1 MASTYTVNTG
11 IEKPGSGEQS
21 GTWGTTTNTN
31 FDLIDRSLNGVGNI
45 TLTGTS
51 HTLSTSDGSLSDG
64 HYRVLVLGGTPT
76 GTNTISITPT
86 DQEKVYLVYNN
97 SGQSAVFTQG
107 SGGNATITNGATAW
121 IYADGGGASAQVR
134 AVPSDVIDDS
144 SPQLGGNL
152 DVNGNSIV
160 STSDGDIAI
169 TPDGTG
175 DVIIDGIKHPQADG
189 NAGEF
194 LTTDG
199 AGQLSF
205 ADVAASA
212 FNSGMLMPYAG
223 ASAPTGWLL
232 CYGQAISRTT
242 YADLFAVVGTT
253 YGNGDGS
260 TTFNLPDLR
269 GRVVAGKDDM
279 GGTSA
284 NRLTSA
290 LNGDSLGAAGGDE
303 EHTLSTAQMPAHRHF
318 VAANVALGSAS
329 SSVAAVTSTTQV
341 ARQYQSPYGG
351 GGEIFSMSMVRSS
364 TDATVGRSS
373 QEGSGN
379 AHNNTQPTFILT
391 YIIKT

>member
-21 GTWGTTTNTN
+21 GTWGTTTNAN
-31 FDLIDRSLNGVGNI
+31 FDIIDRSLNGVGNI
-45 TLTGTS
+45 SLVGTT

-64 HYRVLVLGGTPT
+64 HYRVLVLGGSPT
-76 GTNTISITPT
+76 GTNTITISPS
-86 DQEKVYLVYNN
+86 DQDKVYLVFNN
-97 SGQSAVFTQG
+97 SGQTAIFTQG
-107 SGGNATITNGATAW
+107 SGGNATVTNGATAW
-121 IYADGGGASAQVR
+121 IYADGGGASAQVK
-134 AVPSDVIDDS
+134 AVPADLIDDS

-160 STSDGDIAI
+160 STSNGDIAI

-175 DVIIDGIKHPQADG
+175 DVILDGIKYPQADG
-189 NAGEF
+189 NANDI

-205 ADVAASA
+205 TALGASNTLA
-212 FNSGMLMPYAG
+212 SGMLMPYAG
-223 ASAPTGWLL
+223 ATAPTGWLL

-279 GGTSA
+279 GGSSA

-290 LNGDSLGAAGGDE
+290 LNGDSLGASGGDE
-303 EHTLSTAQMPAHRHF
+303 EHTLTTAQMPSHTHYNDFSGGFNSITGSGGSPGYVSSTQGGAT
-318 VAANVALGSAS
+318 GSA
-329 SSVAAVTSTTQV
+329 
-341 ARQYQSPYGG
+341 GG
-351 GGEIFSMSMVRSS
+351 N
-364 TDATVGRSS
+364 
-373 QEGSGN
+373 Q

>member
-21 GTWGTTTNTN
+21 GSWGTTTNTN

-134 AVPSDVIDDS
+134 AVPSNVVDDT
-144 SPQLGGNL
+144 SPQLGGDL

-160 STSDGDIAI
+160 SVSNGDIAI

-175 DVIIDGIKHPQADG
+175 DVIIDGIKYPQADG
-189 NAGEF
+189 NADEI

-205 ADVAASA
+205 TALGAANT
-212 FNSGMLMPYAG
+212 FVSGMLMPYAG
-223 ASAPTGWLL
+223 ATAPTGWLL
-232 CYGQAISRTT
+232 CYGQAVDRTT

-253 YGNGDGS
+253 YGAGDGS
-260 TTFNLPDLR
+260 TTFDLPDLR

-284 NRLTSA
+284 NRLTSSA
-290 LNGDSLGAAGGDE
+290 NGDLNGDGLGNSGGSQT
-303 EHTLSTAQMPAHRHF
+303 HTLALTELPNSYYWNSNALAASNRLDNHANSNYTARLPDF
-318 VAANVALGSAS
+318 NNN
-329 SSVAAVTSTTQV
+329 TTQ
-341 ARQYQSPYGG
+341 GG
-351 GGEIFSMSMVRSS
+351 GG
-364 TDATVGRSS
+364 
-373 QEGSGN
+373 
-379 AHNNTQPTFILT
+379 AHNNVQPTFILT

>member
-1 MASTYTVNTG
+1 MASTYTDNTG
-11 IEKPGSGEQS
+11 IEKPGPGEQS
-21 GTWGTTTNTN
+21 GSWGTTTNTN

-45 TLTGTS
+45 TLIGTS

-76 GTNTISITPT
+76 GTNTISITPN

-160 STSDGDIAI
+160 SVSNGDISI

-175 DVIIDGIKHPQADG
+175 DVILDGLKYPQADG

-223 ASAPTGWLL
+223 ATAPTGWLL
-232 CYGQAISRTT
+232 CYGQAVNRTT

-253 YGNGDGS
+253 YGAGDGS

-279 GGTSA
+279 GGVSA
-284 NRLTSA
+284 DRLTDQSGG
-290 LNGDSLGAAGGDE
+290 LDGDVLGDTGGAE
-303 EHTLSTAQMPAHRHF
+303 THTLVEAELAAHTH
-318 VAANVALGSAS
+318 
-329 SSVAAVTSTTQV
+329 SVPS
-341 ARQYQSPYGG
+341 GG
-351 GGEIFSMSMVRSS
+351 GGASNYALGGPAGSFSV
-364 TDATVGRSS
+364 S
-373 QEGSGN
+373 QTTGSAGSDT
-379 AHNNTQPTFILT
+379 AHNNVQPTIILT

>member
-1 MASTYTVNTG
+1 MASTYTDNTG
-11 IEKPGSGEQS
+11 IEKPGPGEQS
-21 GTWGTTTNTN
+21 GSWGTTTNTN
-31 FDLIDRSLNGVGNI
+31 FDIIDRSLNGVGNI
-45 TLTGTS
+45 TLTGAA

-64 HYRVLVLGGTPT
+64 HYRVLVLGGTP
-76 GTNTISITPT
+76 GTSCTISITPT

-97 SGQSAVFTQG
+97 SGYSAVFTQG

-121 IYADGGGASAQVR
+121 IYADGGGASAQVK
-134 AVPSDVIDDS
+134 AVPADLIDDP

-175 DVIIDGIKHPQADG
+175 DVILDGIKYPQADG
-189 NAGEF
+189 SAGEF
-194 LTTDG
+194 LQTDG
-199 AGQLSF
+199 SGQLSF

-212 FNSGMLMPYAG
+212 FSAGMLMPYAG

-242 YADLFAVVGTT
+242 YADLFATVGTT

-269 GRVVAGKDDM
+269 GRTIAGKDDM

-290 LNGDSLGAAGGDE
+290 LNGDALGATGGAE
-303 EHTLSTAQMPAHRHF
+303 NHTLTSGEMPSHQHF
-318 VAANVALGSAS
+318 VANTSTINLDGGATLNSSQYLARENNSFGTGDEKYAFGGTGTVANVGLS
-329 SSVAAVTSTTQV
+329 SPT
-341 ARQYQSPYGG
+341 
-351 GGEIFSMSMVRSS
+351 
-364 TDATVGRSS
+364 
-373 QEGSGN
+373 GSGS

>member
-45 TLTGTS
+45 TLAGTS

-121 IYADGGGASAQVR
+121 IYADGGGATAQVR
-134 AVPSDVIDDS
+134 AVPSDVVDDS

-223 ASAPTGWLL
+223 ATAPTGWLL
-232 CYGQAISRTT
+232 CYGQSLDKDVEAN
-242 YADLFAVVGTT
+242 LFAVIGYT
-253 YGNGDGS
+253 YGGS
-260 TTFNLPDLR
+260 GQNFNVPDLR

-279 GGTSA
+279 GGVSA
-284 NRLTSA
+284 DRLTSP
-290 LNGDSLGAAGGDE
+290 LNGDVLGGAAGSQS
-303 EHTLSTAQMPAHRHF
+303 HTLTTAQMPAHTHYNDF
-318 VAANVALGSAS
+318 GGGFNSITGSGGSPGYVSSVQGGTTGSA
-329 SSVAAVTSTTQV
+329 
-341 ARQYQSPYGG
+341 
-351 GGEIFSMSMVRSS
+351 
-364 TDATVGRSS
+364 
-373 QEGSGN
+373 GSGQ
-379 AHNNTQPTFILT
+379 AHNNVQPTFILT